1 MRIALVVVFALCA
14 LPALF
19 VDAAA
24 QQPPPD
30 SARSSMSG
38 VYNEAQ
44 ATRGRETYAYNC
56 QSCHT
61 PSSHT
66 SPAFVTAWNGRPLL
80 DLFGFI
86 RENMPQND
94 PGILSAKEY
103 AQVLAYLLQMNGMPA
118 GPEELPTDAV
128 MLRAI
133 KFDTGR

>member
-1 MRIALVVVFALCA
+1 MRTTWAYALALCS
-14 LPALF
+14 LPVLPR
-19 VDAAA
+19 VGAA

-30 SARSSMSG
+30 SVRSSMSG
-38 VYNEAQ
+38 VYSDAQ
-44 ATRGRETYAYNC
+44 AARGRETYSYNC

-66 SPAFVTAWNGRPLL
+66 SPAFVTAWSGRPLL
-80 DLFGFI
+80 ELYGFI

-118 GPEELPTDAV
+118 GPEELPSDAV